1 MKTFA
6 IHLLFDFKA
15 GLRDKTLLIMNYIF
29 PLGFYLMIGGIM
41 PKLNPEYKDMLIPSM
56 VMFTIL
62 VSTILGMPNTLVT
75 FRNNGILRS
84 YKINGISKF
93 SILATQVISTIFHA
107 FIVTIIIIISAPILF
122 HVKHIEDIGALILM
136 FIAMSIACSGL
147 AILIGTISDNTSVTV
162 IYAQVLFLPSMLI
175 GGLMFPSDALPKSIK
190 GFSKLIPT
198 TYGMDAFKALLVHE
212 RGLFNPIYSIGILV
226 LTGILSYLLS
236 FYLFRL
242 DNNNTSES
250 KNKFIAL
257 IALSPLVL
265 GTLFI

>member
-6 IHLLFDFKA
+6 IHLLFDLKS
-15 GLRDKTLLIMNYIF
+15 GLRDKTLLLMNYIF
-29 PLGFYLMIGGIM
+29 PLGFYLIIGGIM
-41 PKLNPEYKDMLIPSM
+41 PKLNPQYKDILISSM

-93 SILATQVISTIFHA
+93 SVLATQVISTIFHA
-107 FIVTIIIIISAPILF
+107 AIVTIIILISAPVLF
-122 HVKHIEDIGALILM
+122 NVRHLENIGALILI
-136 FIAMSIACSGL
+136 FIVMSIACSGL
-147 AILIGTISDNTSVTV
+147 AILIGTIADNTSVTV

-190 GFSKLIPT
+190 VFAKLIPT
-198 TYGMDAFKALLVHE
+198 TYAMDAFKVLAVHE

-226 LTGILSYLLS
+226 WTGILSYLLS

-242 DNNNTSES
+242 DNNNTSKS
-250 KNKFIAL
+250 KSRFVAL
-257 IALSPLVL
+257 IALIPLVL
-265 GTLFI
+265 GSLFI